1 MSNRQDDYYDDD
13 DDNSYSQDSR
23 GSRSRYSQSSRSR
36 TPSPRRD
43 AAPQHHDDDDEHES
57 SVLRHAKFLGIDPVA
72 DADYLWIA
80 EEALDAELPEGWV
93 SGEGEGEYEGLIY
106 YFNEATG
113 TST

>member
-1 MSNRQDDYYDDD
+1 MSHRRDDYYDDD
-13 DDNSYSQDSR
+13 DDGSYSQNSR

-43 AAPQHHDDDDEHES
+43 AAPQHRDDDEHES

-80 EEALDAELPEGWV
+80 DEALDAELPEGWV